1 MANLEE
7 ELVAGGVDMGR
18 TWTLQGLIQDFLLGG
33 GNHIFEIFLDI
44 FGQQNRRI
52 Q

>member
-1 MANLEE
+1 MFSCVTMQLN
-7 ELVAGGVDMGR
+7 VVI
-18 TWTLQGLIQDFLLGG
+18 QGLIQDFFLGG